1 MSNKDTSGGAF
12 PSSHFWTG
20 ENWTD
25 GGLTKREYFAGLAM
39 QGMISARWNER
50 LMEADALAGLAV
62 KHADALLLA
71 LEKSP

>member
-1 MSNKDTSGGAF
+1 MTNKHNGNESAF
-12 PSSHFWTG
+12 PLQ
-20 ENWTD
+20 EPPYMV
-25 GGLTKREYFAGLAM
+25 GLTKREYFAGLAM
-39 QGMISARWNER
+39 QGMITARWNER